1 MIENN
6 FSGMGEMGKL
16 PNKNTWE
23 TPAEVTDTRY
33 HLFVGLYKQSRT
45 SSISEGPVINPAG
58 GKNRTSI
65 YEMPVR
71 SGIGLAQYGASYFTE
86 SSQ

>member
-1 MIENN
+1 
-6 FSGMGEMGKL
+6 MGKL

-45 SSISEGPVINPAG
+45 SSTSEGPVINPAG
-58 GKNRTSI
+58 AKNRSRI
-65 YEMPVR
+65 YEMTMR
-71 SGIGLAQYGASYFTE
+71 SGTGLAQYGASYFTE